1 MLRARILCAAS
12 LTFEGANRA
21 CIFRLSTTPPDRL
34 RSSSIFKNKE
44 KKVEKVFFFWFP
56 VRLLYK
62 KITTLCYSLT
72 YAQSTLPTPTLLTI
86 TCTQVL
92 WFLQCLVRTTVS
104 YSVTTRTR
112 LWTRLYVYTW
122 NQVNPTRSRSPVSV
136 FGLSLYRNPSI

>member
-1 MLRARILCAAS
+1 MYLPPVHNAS
-12 LTFEGANRA
+12 R
-21 CIFRLSTTPPDRL
+21 PPSLFIHLQKR
-34 RSSSIFKNKE
+34 R
-44 KKVEKVFFFWFP
+44 KKSGKGLVFFVSRP
-56 VRLLYK
+56 SSLQK
-62 KITTLCYSLT
+62 KSLCYSLT

-122 NQVNPTRSRSPVSV
+122 NQMNPRRSRSPVSV